1 MWFVIQSLKGQE
13 HKDLEEILREVE
25 IYGNEE
31 VFSLENEKPFRIRSE
46 WILESRP
53 FFPGYI
59 FVDTEDG
66 EDFSR
71 RLRKKPRTRRM
82 LEMDGV
88 ITPIRPNEE
97 EYLQTLGGEE
107 HIIRYSEGY
116 RIGDRVEIVSGAFA
130 GYKGRIDKLDR
141 HNRRAKLFLP
151 LMGQEVEVEIGL
163 GIVKSI

>member
-1 MWFVIQSLKGQE
+1 
-13 HKDLEEILREVE
+13 
-25 IYGNEE
+25 
-31 VFSLENEKPFRIRSE
+31 
-46 WILESRP
+46 
-53 FFPGYI
+53 
-59 FVDTEDG
+59 
-66 EDFSR
+66 
-71 RLRKKPRTRRM
+71 M

-130 GYKGRIDKLDR
+130 GYKGRINKLDR